1 MTGPAA
7 RSYFG
12 FIYSRGTPVL
22 PGEVRYQPA
31 SISCPTRF
39 QRAPEPG
46 PNSRSPQ
53 AGAIQHFAPPR
64 TPPSTLNLAS
74 SFGLRCDESTG
85 QDGVAGGRPR
95 ERSPSMRAQARRQ
108 SFNGRPRESPSASS
122 RQASSGQD
130 GQPSERPPRR
140 TGLALTTGSGLPAT
154 ALDSPD
160 RVYIICVRIVGRS
173 ESGRLFHAPG
183 AAQAGAP
190 GLLFPHLLA
199 FSIVSCSRSSS
210 RCASG
215 FAAIGRSLTFPKFRV
230 AFSRTKSP
238 VGQET
243 PSKDFLKGAQNLAP
257 CPKKV
262 QGC

>member
-160 RVYIICVRIVGRS
+160 RVYIICVRIVRRS

-183 AAQAGAP
+183 AAFGR
-190 GLLFPHLLA
+190 H
-199 FSIVSCSRSSS
+199 RSSQEPGAGSQKRHGKEPVAGDYSTSS
-210 RCASG
+210 REPGA
-215 FAAIGRSLTFPKFRV
+215 RS
-230 AFSRTKSP
+230 
-238 VGQET
+238 
-243 PSKDFLKGAQNLAP
+243 
-257 CPKKV
+257 
-262 QGC
+262 QGCRGAAGGKDLALRKFHLFSHVPRVQLDRRRHREII